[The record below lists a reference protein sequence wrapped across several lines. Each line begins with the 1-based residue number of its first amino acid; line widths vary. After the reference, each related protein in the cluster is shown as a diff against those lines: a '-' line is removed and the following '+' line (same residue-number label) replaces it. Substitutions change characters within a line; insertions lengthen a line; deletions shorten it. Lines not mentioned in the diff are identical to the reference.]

1 MSESSSDSD
10 SDKEN
15 EGDDDVVKKSDL
27 NEPAGSDE
35 DKKNIWTKTE
45 TDL

>member
-15 EGDDDVVKKSDL
+15 EGDDVVKKSDL

-35 DKKNIWTKTE
+35 DKKNI
-45 TDL
+45 